1 MHEYAAY
8 DHLGFERT
16 GDGVL
21 TVSFQRPD
29 AKNAVNKALHRE
41 LSRVFAEIAR
51 DRDTRSV
58 VLTGEGRAF
67 SAGGDL
73 TWFRDMDAEDRDALF
88 VEARRIVIDLLEVPQ
103 PVIAAVNG
111 PAIGLGAT
119 IALMCDIIVAADD
132 ALFGDPHVLIGVVAG
147 DGGAVIWPWLVGMA
161 RAKEYLLTGQN
172 IRAEEAERIG
182 LVNRVVPADELLGVA
197 QELASRLASGPTQ
210 AIQGTKASLNKILRD
225 TTNLVLDTS
234 LALERACFE
243 TDDHREAVSAFL
255 ERREPV
261 FRGS

>member
-1 MHEYAAY
+1 VHEYAAY
-8 DHLGFERT
+8 DHLSFERT
-16 GDGVL
+16 AEGVL

-51 DRDTRSV
+51 DHETRAV

-67 SAGGDL
+67 SAGGDI
-73 TWFRDMDAEDRDALF
+73 TWFRDMDDDDRAALF

-119 IALMCDIIVAADD
+119 LALMCDIVIAADD

-172 IRAEEAERIG
+172 VRAQEAERIG
-182 LVNRVVPADELLGVA
+182 LVNRVVAADELLATA
-197 QELASRLASGPTQ
+197 QDLAARLASGPTQ
-210 AIQGTKASLNKILRD
+210 AIQGTKASLNKILRE